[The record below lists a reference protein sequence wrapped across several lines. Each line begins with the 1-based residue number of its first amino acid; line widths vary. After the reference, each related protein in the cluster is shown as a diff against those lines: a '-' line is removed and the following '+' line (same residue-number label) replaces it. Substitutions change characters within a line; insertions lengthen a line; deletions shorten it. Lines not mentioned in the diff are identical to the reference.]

1 MLAYLARRLAG
12 TAVLLVAVVFL
23 SLALIN
29 LAPGDAAV
37 TLAGSAGDAEYL
49 AELRERL
56 GLDRPLIE
64 QGVTYLA
71 TLLRGDLGFSVVQG
85 QPVADMILAR
95 LPATLLLAGTA
106 VAIAF
111 AAGVLLGAH
120 AALRRG
126 SRFDT
131 VVSVSAS
138 LSYSVPA
145 FWVGQL
151 AVGFLAVRLGWFP
164 AGGMRSQGA
173 PSGLAGAADLA
184 RHLVLPALTLSL
196 PLWALVVRTARTSI
210 AAELSEPYVTAAR
223 ALGIAERRI
232 VFHHALRSALRPV
245 VTVVSYQIGFVLTGA
260 VLVEVI
266 FSWPGLGR
274 LLLSSVLS
282 RDNPMLVGLLVFLSV
297 LVVLVNLLADLVT
310 GVLDPRVRYQ

>member
-23 SLALIN
+23 SLALIS

-49 AELRERL
+49 EELRERL
-56 GLDRPLIE
+56 GLDRPLVE
-64 QGVTYLA
+64 QAGAYLVTVLH
-71 TLLRGDLGFSVVQG
+71 GDLGFSVVQG
-85 QPVADMILAR
+85 QPVASVILAR

-106 VAIAF
+106 VAVAF
-111 AAGVLLGAH
+111 VAGVLLGAL

-126 SRFDT
+126 SRLDA

-164 AGGMRSQGA
+164 AGGMHAQGA
-173 PSGLAGAADLA
+173 PSGIAGVPDLA
-184 RHLVLPALTLSL
+184 AHLILPALTLSL

-210 AAELSEPYVTAAR
+210 AAELSEAYVTVAR
-223 ALGIAERRI
+223 AFGATERRI
-232 VFHHALRSALRPV
+232 VFHHALRNALRPV
-245 VTVVSYQIGFVLTGA
+245 VTVVSYQLGFVLTGA

-297 LVVLVNLLADLVT
+297 SVALVNLLADLVT
-310 GVLDPRVRYQ
+310 GVLDPRVRYR